1 MGISECFRRAVKG
14 IAELEFHE
22 IRLCS

>member
-1 MGISECFRRAVKG
+1 MGICERFRRAVKG

-22 IRLCS
+22 IRLYS